1 MSKNEKVIEL
11 EIALAAANA
20 KIASLS
26 GELAAAKVKLDET
39 RGAADVRLNGEFRAL
54 ARKPELIDVRVQSPT
69 PGSRIFALG
78 RGGVLVPIV
87 WGRNEDGFFGA
98 WMAYPEL
105 PESVKEWL
113 QGAWR
118 KQGK

>member
-1 MSKNEKVIEL
+1 MSNIEKVIEL
-11 EIALAAANA
+11 ETALAAANA

-26 GELAAAKVKLDET
+26 EELSTAKTKLDDAH
-39 RGAADVRLNGEFRAL
+39 GAADVRLNGEFRAVS
-54 ARKPELIDVRVQSPT
+54 RKPELIDVRVQSPT

-78 RGGVLVPIV
+78 SGGVLVPIV
-87 WGRNEDGFFGA
+87 WGRNEGGFFGA
-98 WMAYPEL
+98 WMAYPEM

-118 KQGK
+118 KKK